1 MSFCP
6 CAGCH
11 LSLAAFLKIIA
22 NRNKC
27 QTICFMC
34 DCSDLP
40 RECACQA
47 FHFYCPAVFRMT
59 SCPAPSPLCQA
70 PCDCCNICALHKAA
84 AYSVWL
90 LQAKCNPCY
99 SRNLEQQDDTPPAT
113 LLARMGHVTHVLA
126 CRLPPMLLLAFRIAF
141 VLLHVEPCQEPPP
154 CAPPSRLLARIS
166 FLGCQVRHISQFMSS
181 FSSKY
186 LHQLRATVV
195 MHMPGLSSFVL
206 LHIYIL

>member
-1 MSFCP
+1 MICLGNTPVKPFIFTAPQCSGWHPVAPCP
-6 CAGCH
+6 
-11 LSLAAFLKIIA
+11 
-22 NRNKC
+22 
-27 QTICFMC
+27 
-34 DCSDLP
+34 
-40 RECACQA
+40 
-47 FHFYCPAVFRMT
+47 
-59 SCPAPSPLCQA
+59 A

-84 AYSVWL
+84 AYSDCCRRNATRAIPVIWNRKTIL
-90 LQAKCNPCY
+90 PTPC
-99 SRNLEQQDDTPPAT
+99 S
-113 LLARMGHVTHVLA
+113 MGHVTHVLA

-141 VLLHVEPCQEPPP
+141 VLLLFNPANSHHP
-154 CAPPSRLLARIS
+154 CAPRAACRLARIS